1 MTFFCS
7 TDSPSMVAMYTDV
20 FIYQIVDFES
30 RILVLVVI
38 NLLVLIV
45 ISVLVWFLLMKVS
58 KDNQV
63 KIELLLSKQREEMY

>member
-1 MTFFCS
+1 
-7 TDSPSMVAMYTDV
+7 MVAMYTDV
-20 FIYQIVDFES
+20 FIYQIVDFDS